1 MTSIVGMGVFSHF
14 WFWHP
19 LSLFASL
26 AFTPTAAIGLN
37 AQLQMPLWRYKCAAP
52 PSAFAYPPPTSN
64 EKRGELKAAPVAVLS
79 TSAKVGK
86 AKAKEVKTEP
96 TAAELAKIEED
107 KKAKEREREAS
118 RDAMLAALATLRK
131 QGSVPKALYEEIAD
145 GSDGSDAMEADKKA
159 AEKKADKAD
168 DKMEVDDKS
177 DDKEEDKEET
187 GAPKVQME
195 TLVEKLSA
203 AHAAGLV
210 SPSCL
215 AAVLRHRPK
224 TEEAEAE
231 AEFEIFENPSRML
244 RSQEKHF
251 CLLPNSRYTPVLKG
265 RHSGIIMLNDTTPT
279 LTEELLPASA
289 P

>member
-1 MTSIVGMGVFSHF
+1 MSEINSSFF
-14 WFWHP
+14 
-19 LSLFASL
+19 
-26 AFTPTAAIGLN
+26 
-37 AQLQMPLWRYKCAAP
+37 
-52 PSAFAYPPPTSN
+52 
-64 EKRGELKAAPVAVLS
+64 
-79 TSAKVGK
+79 
-86 AKAKEVKTEP
+86 
-96 TAAELAKIEED
+96 
-107 KKAKEREREAS
+107 
-118 RDAMLAALATLRK
+118 
-131 QGSVPKALYEEIAD
+131 KALYEEIAD
-145 GSDGSDAMEADKKA
+145 GSDGSDAMETDKKADKKA
-159 AEKKADKAD
+159 AEKADDKKVEKKADKAD

-187 GAPKVQME
+187 GAPKVEME

-210 SPSCL
+210 STSCL

-289 P
+289 PTSATGGGDPNEVEPSVPSAFEFTE